1 MTVNKSHEVPA
12 FRQQR
17 IIELLEEKENI
28 HVMDI
33 VELCG
38 VSQATARR
46 DLDELAE
53 KGLIV
58 RSHGGALRRKMTV
71 FEQPHMQ
78 KLGLHISEKA
88 RIAKCAASL
97 VNDGDSIYIDS
108 GTTAMMVGQN
118 LTERKNL
125 TIITHNLDFANNA
138 ALDSSSKLIV
148 TGGYRRENVHSL
160 AGSIV
165 EEFIRNI
172 KVDKAFSGADS
183 VDSKNGVYLTNFE
196 ELGAKQLLVKCA
208 RTAILVTDHSKF
220 SQEGLVK
227 ICDLS
232 DFDLI
237 ITDNGISSE
246 DIENVYKQGVQLKSV

>member
-71 FEQPHMQ
+71 FEQ
-78 KLGLHISEKA
+78 
-88 RIAKCAASL
+88 
-97 VNDGDSIYIDS
+97 
-108 GTTAMMVGQN
+108 
-118 LTERKNL
+118 
-125 TIITHNLDFANNA
+125 
-138 ALDSSSKLIV
+138 
-148 TGGYRRENVHSL
+148 
-160 AGSIV
+160 
-165 EEFIRNI
+165 
-172 KVDKAFSGADS
+172 
-183 VDSKNGVYLTNFE
+183 
-196 ELGAKQLLVKCA
+196 
-208 RTAILVTDHSKF
+208 
-220 SQEGLVK
+220 
-227 ICDLS
+227 
-232 DFDLI
+232 
-237 ITDNGISSE
+237 
-246 DIENVYKQGVQLKSV
+246 